1 MTVTQNC
8 SVMLDPLNCEK
19 GKFSKHFEVAGYS
32 IDSLCST
39 LFTVLKN
46 KNTKIRKRSAFEIYE
61 SKNIKDILIYAFS
74 FSLGKIHRNK
84 NGFHT

>member
-8 SVMLDPLNCEK
+8 SVMLDPLNCEEI
-19 GKFSKHFEVAGYS
+19 FQNILRSLAILLIVYVAHF
-32 IDSLCST
+32 LR
-39 LFTVLKN
+39 FWKN